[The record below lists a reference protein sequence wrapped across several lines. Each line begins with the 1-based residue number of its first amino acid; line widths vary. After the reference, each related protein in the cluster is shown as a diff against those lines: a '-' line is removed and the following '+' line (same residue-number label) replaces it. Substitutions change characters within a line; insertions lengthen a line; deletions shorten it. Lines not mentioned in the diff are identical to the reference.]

1 MGDRRAGG
9 DIERYGRRKS
19 AGVAVV
25 AQARMAGLEDEA
37 GPGTLELGLLSD
49 LRVGDGH
56 EGRMGMLL
64 EPGFHLLLLPGLLL
78 LGLLL
83 TLLLLLL
90 MLLVLRLLV
99 PMLRPQGPVQPDAI
113 LATG

>member
-1 MGDRRAGG
+1 MGLRRADGG
-9 DIERYGRRKS
+9 LERYGSRKS

-25 AQARMAGLEDEA
+25 AQAVRAGLEDEA
-37 GPGTLELGLLSD
+37 GVCTLELGLLSD

-64 EPGFHLLLLPGLLL
+64 KPGFQLLLLPSLSLLL
-78 LGLLL
+78 RL
-83 TLLLLLL
+83 LLLLLL
-90 MLLVLRLLV
+90 MLLVLRLLM